1 MTQPKKILIAP
12 LNWGLGHVTRCIPI
26 IDELLRQGAEVI
38 LASDGAALELLKK
51 EYPHLPCHALPAYN
65 IRYPFESMVL
75 SMAFQMPKI
84 LRGCLKEHFWLNN
97 FLKKNKIDIVI
108 SDNRFGL
115 YNNKVKS
122 IFMTHQI
129 NIAAPFQFMVNKINH
144 YFIKKFDVCW
154 IPDFE
159 NAPNLAGQLSHF
171 EGENALKIQYL
182 GSLSR
187 MKKYAAEK
195 KYRAIFVLSGP
206 EPQRTILEGKIIEQL
221 QKEGNQLEVPPQSRL
236 SRDVVPPY
244 LLIRGVTIN
253 DGFNINCK
261 NIEIHNYLTTKD
273 LNQKILESEV
283 MVARSG
289 YSTIMDL
296 VNLEMRAILIPTPE
310 QTEQEYLATELMK
323 NHIFYSQTQEE
334 LNLKHAFQEVE
345 NYTGFDNFFS
355 KNDTLPKIIS
365 ELLKI

>member
-12 LNWGLGHVTRCIPI
+12 LNWGLGHATRCIPI

-51 EYPHLPCHALPAYN
+51 EYPNLPCHVLPAYD

-108 SDNRFGL
+108 SDNRFGF
-115 YNNKVKS
+115 YNKKVKS

-144 YFIKKFDVCW
+144 YFIKKFDDCW

-159 NAPNLAGQLSHF
+159 DVPNLAGQLSHS
-171 EGENALKIQYL
+171 EGINSLRIKYL

-195 KYRAIFVLSGP
+195 KYKAIFVLSGP
-206 EPQRTILEGKIIEQL
+206 EPQRTIFEKEIMEQL
-221 QKEGNQLEVPPQSRL
+221 QKQSNLLYASPQ
-236 SRDVVPPY
+236 Y
-244 LLIRGVTIN
+244 LLVRGVTI
-253 DGFNINCK
+253 DDDFNIDCK
-261 NIEIHNYLTTKD
+261 NIEMHNYLTTKD
-273 LNQKILESEV
+273 LNQKILESDV

-296 VNLEMRAILIPTPE
+296 VNLGMKAILIPTPG
-310 QTEQEYLATELMK
+310 QTEQEYLASKLMK
-323 NHIFYSQTQEE
+323 NRIFYSQTQSEF
-334 LNLKHAFQEVE
+334 NLGSALIEVE
-345 NYTGFDNFFS
+345 SYAGFVNFFS
-355 KNDTLPKIIS
+355 KNETLPKIIS

>member
-12 LNWGLGHVTRCIPI
+12 LNWGLGHATRCIPI
-26 IDELLRQGAEVI
+26 IDELLRQSAEVI

-51 EYPHLPCHALPAYN
+51 EYPHLPCHALPAYD

-75 SMAFQMPKI
+75 SMAFQLPKI

-97 FLKKNKIDIVI
+97 FLKNNKIDIVI
-108 SDNRFGL
+108 SDNRFGF
-115 YNNKVKS
+115 YNKKVKS

-129 NIAAPFQFMVNKINH
+129 NISAPFQSIVNKINH
-144 YFIKKFDVCW
+144 YFIEKFDVCW

-159 NAPNLAGQLSHF
+159 DVPNLAGQLSHF
-171 EGENALKIQYL
+171 ESMSSLKTQYL

-187 MKKYAAEK
+187 MKRYAVEK
-195 KYRAIFVLSGP
+195 KYKAIIVLSGP
-206 EPQRTILEGKIIEQL
+206 EPQRSILEKKIVEQL
-221 QKEGNQLEVPPQSRL
+221 QKESSPLDAPTQ
-236 SRDVVPPY
+236 Y
-244 LLIRGVTIN
+244 LLVRGVTIN
-253 DGFNINCK
+253 DGFEMNCK
-261 NIEIHNYLTTKD
+261 NIEIYNYLTTKD

-283 MVARSG
+283 MIARSG

-296 VNLEMRAILIPTPE
+296 VNLEMRAILIPTPG

-323 NHIFYSQTQEE
+323 NHIFYSQTQSE
-334 LNLKHAFQEVE
+334 LNLKHAFIEVE
-345 NYTGFDNFFS
+345 NYKGFVNFFS
-355 KNDTLPKIIS
+355 KNETLPKIIS